1 MAIGGIMWRMA
12 RGTNLCGGDYVKTR
26 KQVNIRLNA
35 YIDDLLNTVADK
47 TNLSKTDIINL
58 GIERVA
64 IDVLGADL
72 VNEIRLQQ
80 FKMKGKEI
88 NL

>member
-1 MAIGGIMWRMA
+1 MKI
-12 RGTNLCGGDYVKTR
+12 R